1 MGVYLVRRFLGALL
15 VLAGVAVAVFLILHL
30 TGDPALVMLPPDA
43 SQQDIINFRH
53 EYGFDKPVIAQF
65 LAFASHAARGDFGT
79 SIRHGD
85 PAMSLA
91 LERLPATAELAFSAL
106 LLAVIVALPAGI
118 IAAQRRESIPDYAVR
133 ALSLIGQAAPVY
145 WLGIMLILI
154 FGVGLGWVPIAGRGG
169 ISHLIL
175 PTITL
180 GAFTTAKLMRIT
192 RSGMLDVAR
201 SDYVRTALAKG
212 LAPLSVTV
220 KHTLRNA
227 ILPIVTVIGL
237 ELGNLLSGAV
247 ITETIFAWPGI
258 GRLAVQAIYDRDY
271 PVVEAVVILT
281 AVIFVGLNLLVD
293 LTYAALDPR
302 VAYGS

>member
-1 MGVYLVRRFLGALL
+1 MAAYLVRRLFGALL

-53 EYGFDKPVIAQF
+53 EYGFDKPVIVQF
-65 LAFASHAARGDFGT
+65 AAFAVHAARGDFGT

-91 LERLPATAELAFSAL
+91 LERLPATAELAFLAL
-106 LLAVIVALPAGI
+106 VLAVAVAIPSGI
-118 IAAQRRESIPDYAVR
+118 IAAQRRESIWDYVVR
-133 ALSLIGQAAPVY
+133 GVSLIGQAAPVY

-154 FGVGLGWVPIAGRGG
+154 FGVGLGWLPIGGRGG
-169 ISHLIL
+169 WSHLVL
-175 PTITL
+175 PTVTL
-180 GAFTTAKLMRIT
+180 GAFTAAKLMRIT
-192 RSGMLDVAR
+192 RSGMLDVGR

-212 LAPLSVTV
+212 MAPLSVTL

-227 ILPIVTVIGL
+227 ILPIVTVVGL

-247 ITETIFAWPGI
+247 ITETIFSWPGI

-271 PVVEAVVILT
+271 PVVEAIVILT
-281 AVIFVGLNLLVD
+281 AAIFVGLNLLVD
-293 LTYAALDPR
+293 LAYAALDPR
-302 VAYGS
+302 VTYG